1 MKFSDYR
8 KVVTPASALPA
19 EQDAL
24 LDLVEIASNHDE
36 LPIFVTPKR
45 PIDLAAWLAAAA
57 PSLHALADTRGALLF
72 RGFSVHGAVDME
84 RCVRNLIG
92 EPMDYRENTSPRTAV
107 RGNIRTSTDYP
118 ETETILLHNEHSYSR
133 LFPMR
138 VFFHC
143 TVPASSGGNTPIAD
157 CGGVQRR
164 IDPAIVQ
171 RFRERGWLYVRNF
184 VAEVGQSWQTVYQCE
199 DRDTLERLLDDADIG
214 FEWNAAGRLRTRIL
228 RPAESRHPTTGESLW
243 LNHLLFW
250 HFSSLDLQMQRMIR
264 SEFGESEL
272 PHQTYYGDGEPIEE
286 DVLAN
291 IREAYEQERRAFAWQ
306 AGDLLMLDNMKVA
319 HGRDAY
325 VGPRNL
331 LFAMGHPYDRRNSNE
346 WIRAHA

>member
-1 MKFSDYR
+1 
-8 KVVTPASALPA
+8 
-19 EQDAL
+19 
-24 LDLVEIASNHDE
+24 
-36 LPIFVTPKR
+36 
-45 PIDLAAWLAAAA
+45 
-57 PSLHALADTRGALLF
+57 
-72 RGFSVHGAVDME
+72 ME
-84 RCVRNLIG
+84 RCVHSLIG
-92 EPMDYRENTSPRTAV
+92 ESMDYRENTSPRTAV

-118 ETETILLHNEHSYSR
+118 ATESILLHNEHSYSR
-133 LFPMR
+133 IFPMR

-143 TVPASSGGNTPIAD
+143 TLPASSGGNTPIAD

-184 VAEVGQSWQTVYQCE
+184 VAEIGQSWQTVYQCE
-199 DRDTLERLLDDADIG
+199 NRDALEQLLREADIG
-214 FEWNAAGRLRTRIL
+214 FEWNEAGLLRTRIV
-228 RPAESRHPTTGESLW
+228 RPTESRHPRTGEWLW

-250 HFSSLDLQMQRMIR
+250 NFSSLDRQMQTMIR
-264 SEFGESEL
+264 SGFGESEL

-306 AGDLLMLDNMKVA
+306 TGDLLMLDNMKVA

-325 VGPRNL
+325 VGPRGL
-331 LFAMGHPYDRRNSNE
+331 LFAMGQPYDRRASGE
-346 WIRAHA
+346 WIRAHG